1 MNDDKEDET
10 QYSIPFSVYL
20 KKERNMTKHIY
31 TSSDG
36 LAAVGIHLLVSLYVV
51 ASPVLLMGPSD
62 SITLTEYMQRI
73 VSPLFMCVVFYSNFF
88 CFVPKLFLQKR
99 YWQFFAINAA
109 LLLLIAYMHNLYINF
124 LCDYWLSHG
133 DESKRRFALHV
144 ERRHKEIGSM
154 VLFWKGYVS
163 TMLSHLIVV
172 VIAVSAR
179 ISLQWNKAE
188 KARQQ
193 AEIGLREAELQNLRN
208 QINPHFLLNTL
219 NNIYSL
225 TAFDTYKAQEGIL
238 KLSSLLRYVLYKD
251 KSSRV
256 ELQKEIDF
264 LMNYIDLMKM
274 RLTDNTE
281 VLLSVNCPNA
291 AGMQVAPLIFISL
304 VENAFKHGV
313 SPNEI
318 SFIHISMATTDNG
331 KIIFCCTNSNHPKAK
346 NDDKSP
352 QGIGLQQV
360 SRRLEHN
367 YPNAYIWTYGINDDA
382 TIYSSSIEI
391 DTTPRDQSIS
401 L

>member
-1 MNDDKEDET
+1 MSK
-10 QYSIPFSVYL
+10 
-20 KKERNMTKHIY
+20 RIY
-31 TSSDG
+31 PSSDN
-36 LAAVGIHLLVSLYVV
+36 LAAIGIHLLVLLYVL

-62 SITLTEYMQRI
+62 SITLTEYFQRI
-73 VSPLFMCVVFYSNFF
+73 VSPLFMCAVFYTNFF
-88 CFVPKLFLQKR
+88 FFVPKLFLQKR
-99 YWQFFAINAA
+99 YWMFFALNVV
-109 LLLLIAYMHNLYINF
+109 LLFLITWLQNLYF
-124 LCDYWLSHG
+124 GYLFEQWLAHG
-133 DESKRRFALHV
+133 DDERRRHV
-144 ERRHKEIGSM
+144 IHMIRHKEEVGAVAMFLKSYART
-154 VLFWKGYVS
+154 L
-163 TMLSHLIVV
+163 LSHLIVV
-172 VIAVSAR
+172 VIALSAR

-225 TAFDTYKAQEGIL
+225 TAFDTDKAQEGIL

-251 KSSRV
+251 QSPRV

-281 VLLSVNCPNA
+281 VRLSVECPNA
-291 AGMQVAPLIFISL
+291 AGIQVAPLIFISL

-313 SPNEI
+313 SPNEP
-318 SFIHISMATTDNG
+318 SFIHIAMSSSDDG
-331 KIIFCCTNSNHPKAK
+331 KITFGCTNSNYPKTRT
-346 NDDKSP
+346 DDKSP

-367 YPNAYIWTYGINDDA
+367 YPGAYVWNYGTNDDA
-382 TIYSSSIEI
+382 TVYSSTIEI
-391 DTTPRDQSIS
+391 NTEH
-401 L
+401 

>member
-1 MNDDKEDET
+1 MSK
-10 QYSIPFSVYL
+10 Q
-20 KKERNMTKHIY
+20 IY

-62 SITLTEYMQRI
+62 SITLTEYLQRI
-73 VSPLFMCVVFYSNFF
+73 VSPLFMCVVFYTNFF
-88 CFVPKLFLQKR
+88 FFVPKFFLQKR
-99 YWQFFAINAA
+99 HWQFFMLNVS
-109 LLLLIAYMHNLYINF
+109 LLLLIAWMQNLYFDF
-124 LCDYWLSHG
+124 LCDYWLANG
-133 DESKRRFALHV
+133 NE
-144 ERRHKEIGSM
+144 ERREFVRHVRRHREEVGVM
-154 VLFWKGYVS
+154 ALFGKRYAH

-172 VIAVSAR
+172 VIALSAR

-225 TAFDTYKAQEGIL
+225 TAFDTDKAQEGIL
-238 KLSSLLRYVLYKD
+238 KLSHLLRYVLYKD
-251 KSSRV
+251 QSPRV

-264 LMNYIDLMKM
+264 LMNYIDLMRM

-281 VLLSVNCPNA
+281 VQLSVDCPNA
-291 AGMQVAPLIFISL
+291 ANIEVAPLIFISL

-313 SPNEI
+313 SPNEP
-318 SFIHISMATTDNG
+318 SFIHISMAANDNG
-331 KIIFCCTNSNHPKAK
+331 RISFSCANSNHPKAK
-346 NDDKSP
+346 ADDKSP

-367 YPNAYIWTYGINDDA
+367 YPGAYLWNYGTNDDA
-382 TIYSSSIEI
+382 TVYTSTIEI
-391 DTTPRDQSIS
+391 ETKHP
-401 L
+401 

>member
-1 MNDDKEDET
+1 MA
-10 QYSIPFSVYL
+10 
-20 KKERNMTKHIY
+20 TKRIY
-31 TSSDG
+31 QSSDR

-62 SITLTEYMQRI
+62 SITLTEYLQRI
-73 VSPLFMCVVFYSNFF
+73 VSPLFMCVVFYTNFF
-88 CFVPKLFLQKR
+88 CLVPVFFLKKHH
-99 YWQFFAINAA
+99 WQFFALNVA
-109 LLLLIAYMHNLYINF
+109 LLLLIALLQNLYFDF
-124 LCDYWLSHG
+124 LCDYWLAHG
-133 DESKRRFALHV
+133 DE
-144 ERRHKEIGSM
+144 ERREFVMHVRRHRDEVGVMAVFGKRYAHI
-154 VLFWKGYVS
+154 
-163 TMLSHLIVV
+163 MLSHLIVV
-172 VIAVSAR
+172 VIALSAR

-225 TAFDTYKAQEGIL
+225 TAFDTDKAQEGIL

-251 KSSRV
+251 QSPRV

-281 VLLSVNCPNA
+281 VRLSVECPNA
-291 AGMQVAPLIFISL
+291 AGIQVAPLIFISL

-313 SPNEI
+313 SPNEP
-318 SFIHISMATTDNG
+318 SFIHIAMSSSDDG
-331 KIIFCCTNSNHPKAK
+331 KITFGCTNSNYPKTRT
-346 NDDKSP
+346 DDKSP

-367 YPNAYIWTYGINDDA
+367 YPGAYVWNYGTNDDA
-382 TIYSSSIEI
+382 TVYSSTIEI
-391 DTTPRDQSIS
+391 NTKH
-401 L
+401 